1 MAEEKALELEKKMR
15 DTMNL
20 RADLLNQIGSNKSKL
35 LKIMNQKRDVES
47 VERKRLEDLS
57 LSQKIE
63 KIRKTELLRTKVDD
77 YKGAYNSYKKVQR
90 DLMKDSNFSF
100 LDEGWSIEKEKII
113 EGNEKAGSQKQSN
126 MECANFNQ
134 RIKSELEETLKKAEL
149 VKESEM
155 RDRHVMEDQHRQ
167 DLVRQKTERSRKQE
181 NYRGEIEQQIL
192 RNAQFR
198 KSRENYLNEQLA
210 QINNYES
217 HLDQIDRNESENPI
231 DKSNPFRI

>member
-1 MAEEKALELEKKMR
+1 MAEEKALELEKNMR

-20 RADLLNQIGSNKSKL
+20 RADLLKQIGSNKSKL
-35 LKIMNQKRDVES
+35 SKIMNQKRDVES

-113 EGNEKAGSQKQSN
+113 E
-126 MECANFNQ
+126 
-134 RIKSELEETLKKAEL
+134 L
-149 VKESEM
+149 
-155 RDRHVMEDQHRQ
+155 
-167 DLVRQKTERSRKQE
+167 SR
-181 NYRGEIEQQIL
+181 
-192 RNAQFR
+192 
-198 KSRENYLNEQLA
+198 
-210 QINNYES
+210 
-217 HLDQIDRNESENPI
+217 
-231 DKSNPFRI
+231 